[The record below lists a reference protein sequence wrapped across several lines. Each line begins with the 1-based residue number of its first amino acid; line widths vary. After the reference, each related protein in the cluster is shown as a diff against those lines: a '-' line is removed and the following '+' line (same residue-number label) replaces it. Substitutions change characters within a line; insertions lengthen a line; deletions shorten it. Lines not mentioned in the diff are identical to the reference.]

1 MLKNKNAVIT
11 GARGGI
17 GRATVEAF
25 AKNGASIWACI
36 RSKDDKFESE
46 MYQLAKKW
54 NVEIRVLCF
63 DLSDENQ
70 IKSIVSE
77 IRKSKKPVDILVNN
91 AGIVE
96 ESTSFMMTSI
106 DKMRRVME
114 TNFLGTTIL
123 TQYISRIMMRQNR
136 GGIVNISSVA
146 AIDGMPAQYEY
157 ASSKAALLGGVKQL
171 SRELAE
177 YNIRVNAVAPG
188 IVNTKMGDKIDEE
201 LKKETLSRIAM
212 KRMGNPNEIANV
224 IMFLASDLSS
234 YITGQVIRVDGGI

>member
-136 GGIVNISSVA
+136 GG
-146 AIDGMPAQYEY
+146 
-157 ASSKAALLGGVKQL
+157 L
-171 SRELAE
+171 
-177 YNIRVNAVAPG
+177 
-188 IVNTKMGDKIDEE
+188 
-201 LKKETLSRIAM
+201 
-212 KRMGNPNEIANV
+212 
-224 IMFLASDLSS
+224 
-234 YITGQVIRVDGGI
+234 

>member
-224 IMFLASDLSS
+224 IVFLASDLSS

>member
-1 MLKNKNAVIT
+1 MLKNKTAVIT